1 MPKHNTKTARQLHE
15 QSMRSQRVNQYIQER
30 DRLMMQL
37 KIIGISIKRAEKN
50 NDDTNLTELWANER
64 TLTGKLHFY
73 LNKID
78 RNQ

>member
-15 QSMRSQRVNQYIQER
+15 QSKRSQRVNQYIQER

-37 KIIGISIKRAEKN
+37 KKIGISIKRAEKN
-50 NDDTNLTELWANER
+50 NDDTNLTELLTTER